1 LAIAN
6 AIAEEPSS
14 SNPFV
19 SAIDSSNS
27 RRVTPSPSTAM
38 PARRFIR
45 RCLAICIVLLVGV
58 EGASAQTVGTVTK
71 VQKQAQVGSTPAA
84 VGTPV
89 NMNVVLS
96 TGIDARLQNIFID
109 DTTLTLGEN
118 ARVVVDRYVFN
129 PNTSTGSII
138 LNTSSAALRFS
149 TGKIGQMGNKDVTVN
164 TPFAALSVRGTEF
177 WAGFVDYK
185 YGVVLLSS
193 TGTRVGVSN
202 AAGAVTL
209 DTQYYGT
216 DFEPSLKDT
225 SAPGKPY
232 KWDLAKIQRAL
243 RQTDFGLAF
252 NPGMLTPGLIFIP
265 LIPALDDDDDKP
277 TSP

>member
-1 LAIAN
+1 M
-6 AIAEEPSS
+6 PSW
-14 SNPFV
+14 P
-19 SAIDSSNS
+19 
-27 RRVTPSPSTAM
+27 
-38 PARRFIR
+38 FIR
-45 RCLAICIVLLVGV
+45 SVLGIAMILVAGLK
-58 EGASAQTVGTVTK
+58 GASAQTVGTVTK

-96 TGIDARLQNIFID
+96 TGVDARLQNIFID

-118 ARVVVDRYVFN
+118 ARVVVDRFVFN
-129 PNTSTGSII
+129 PDTSTGAMI

-149 TGKIGQMGNKDVTVN
+149 TGKIGQMRNKDVTVN

-193 TGTRVGVSN
+193 AGTRVGVSN
-202 AAGAVTL
+202 SAGAVTL
-209 DTQYYGT
+209 DTQYEGT

-232 KWDLAKIQRAL
+232 IWDPAKIARAL
-243 RQTDFGLAF
+243 SQTDLGLALGPEIF
-252 NPGMLTPGLIFIP
+252 VPGLI
-265 LIPALDDDDDKP
+265 LIPILGDDDHP
-277 TSP
+277 AS